1 MFNPMSIAL
10 AVSLATLLGSSLLP
24 VKAQQSPASAI
35 EQWGFDPSAL
45 VADGHELLLRAPNPA
60 IDRLFQA
67 ARSSLADPRE
77 AEVLC
82 PLFDPATERSLASFN
97 EVANRLGPEH
107 SSRFAGAVANLF
119 VAALQSPRQTFDKA
133 AAQQALKAAGVR
145 TALVNDGFVAGLN
158 GSDHQARCRSIS
170 WLLDD
175 LDKQPLEQR
184 AAVARLLLAEG
195 LGHLAVASGA
205 KPRANG

>member
-1 MFNPMSIAL
+1 MFNPMTIAV
-10 AVSLATLLGSSLLP
+10 AVSLATLLASSLLP
-24 VKAQQSPASAI
+24 VKAQQSSAGAI

-45 VADGHELLLRAPNPA
+45 VADGHELLLRAPDPA
-60 IDRLFQA
+60 IERVFQA

-77 AEVLC
+77 AAVLC

-107 SSRFAGAVANLF
+107 SSRFAGAVASLF

-133 AAQQALKAAGVR
+133 AAQQALKSAGVR
-145 TALVNDGFVAGLN
+145 AALINDGFVAGLN
-158 GSDHQARCRSIS
+158 GTDHQARCQSIR

-175 LDKQPLEQR
+175 LDKQPLDQR

-195 LGHLAVASGA
+195 LGHLSVASRA
-205 KPRANG
+205 KPRASG